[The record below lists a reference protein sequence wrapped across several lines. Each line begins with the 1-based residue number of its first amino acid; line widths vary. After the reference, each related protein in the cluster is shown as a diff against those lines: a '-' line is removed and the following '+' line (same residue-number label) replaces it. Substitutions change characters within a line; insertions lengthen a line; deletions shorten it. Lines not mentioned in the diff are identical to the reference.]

1 MMTGGDVQVVSRIR
15 RAGLLTALFGAV
27 VFLAFSL
34 GLAAPPAPCG
44 PARSGC
50 IACHTERSMLEPLVQ
65 PFPVLP
71 AEGEG

>member
-1 MMTGGDVQVVSRIR
+1 MSRVR
-15 RAGLLTALFGAV
+15 RAGVLTALFGAV
-27 VFLAFSL
+27 VVLAFSL
-34 GLAAPPAPCG
+34 GLAAPPAPCA

-65 PFPVLP
+65 PFPQLP